1 MMYSRNM
8 ISHLKCI
15 SFYSLLYCCLCFL
28 QYHALLQTV
37 NVVSNAIDTI
47 SRYLF
52 ERPYIIIANYY
63 HKIGHP

>member
-15 SFYSLLYCCLCFL
+15 SFYSF
-28 QYHALLQTV
+28 HHHIV
-37 NVVSNAIDTI
+37 MENSSSNLSKSCSEAPAIDTI

>member
-1 MMYSRNM
+1 MHCYRQ
-8 ISHLKCI
+8 
-15 SFYSLLYCCLCFL
+15 F
-28 QYHALLQTV
+28 